1 MQTSL
6 HGVNPHFSIK
16 KCKQQGIGKIEIFLK
31 AHKSSF
37 KWEIMKAKNSKATF
51 SGIRQQSENENFN
64 PYVHRPM
71 NWLGE

>member
-37 KWEIMKAKNSKATF
+37 KWEIMKAPNSKAIF
-51 SGIRQQSENENFN
+51 CGISQKMADEIFLPLHS
-64 PYVHRPM
+64 
-71 NWLGE
+71 